1 MRARPPR
8 EITTAEAVSSS
19 FQDVTTMPNERSFGP
34 RPSVPFLCLP
44 HLLEHQA
51 RRIPD
56 APAILAPGRA
66 PLTYGRLY
74 QHIEEMERRLR
85 VMGIGRDD
93 RVAIVLPNGPE
104 LAVAILTVAASA
116 ACAPL
121 NPAYGADELERF
133 FADLRPR
140 ALIAQAGWDCPS
152 RRVALSRGVR
162 VIELS
167 TAAGLKAGLFTL
179 AGEQG
184 GASSDKPVSAS
195 DTALLVPTSGTT
207 ARSKIVPQSHA
218 GICTSAFAH
227 GAALALKESDRCL
240 NVLPLFHGHGLLA
253 TVIASLAAGASI
265 VCSPGFDVGRFSGWL
280 TAFQPTW
287 YSAVPTIH
295 QAILA
300 QARHNR
306 ERLADS
312 RLRFVRSSS
321 ASLAPRIFAELERA
335 FESPVIEW
343 YGMTEVTASPIACN
357 PLPPRQRKAG
367 SVGLPTILDVAIMD
381 ERGAWLAGGQ
391 TGEVVVRGATGG
403 L

>member
-56 APAILAPGRA
+56 APAILAPGRT

-74 QHIEEMERRLR
+74 QHFEEMERRLPT
-85 VMGIGRDD
+85 MGIGRHD
-93 RVAIVLPNGPE
+93 RIAIVLPNGPE

-116 ACAPL
+116 ACVPL
-121 NPAYGADELERF
+121 NPAYGADELERY
-133 FADLRPR
+133 FADLHPR
-140 ALIAQAGWDCPS
+140 ALIVQAGCDCPS
-152 RRVALSRGVR
+152 CRVALSQGIR

-184 GASSDKPVSAS
+184 NAPSNEPVSAS

-218 GICTSAFAH
+218 GICTSAYAH
-227 GAALALKESDRCL
+227 GAALKLKESDRCL
-240 NVLPLFHGHGLLA
+240 NVLPLFH
-253 TVIASLAAGASI
+253 
-265 VCSPGFDVGRFSGWL
+265 W
-280 TAFQPTW
+280 PT
-287 YSAVPTIH
+287 
-295 QAILA
+295 
-300 QARHNR
+300 R
-306 ERLADS
+306 
-312 RLRFVRSSS
+312 
-321 ASLAPRIFAELERA
+321 
-335 FESPVIEW
+335 
-343 YGMTEVTASPIACN
+343 
-357 PLPPRQRKAG
+357 
-367 SVGLPTILDVAIMD
+367 
-381 ERGAWLAGGQ
+381 
-391 TGEVVVRGATGG
+391 
-403 L
+403 